1 MVKLRTE
8 NQSDPDDIESD
19 KSGGDWCI
27 QQTEGQKHSTR
38 IKILNAVK
46 RNQNFD
52 EKYEETREDRE
63 ARQSVADKKRELL
76 IKMQEEQEDEYQ

>member
-1 MVKLRTE
+1 VAQNVEKKNVIHQKLVKIRAE
-8 NQSDPDDIESD
+8 AHSDCEDIESE

-52 EKYEETREDRE
+52 EKYEETREDR
-63 ARQSVADKKRELL
+63 
-76 IKMQEEQEDEYQ
+76 